1 MLMLKSPV
9 EPTFRLSEKFLEQFR
24 GKQPNWGFGNL
35 SYFTYKRTYAREMK
49 DGRQEEFVDTLERVV
64 NGTYRAQEKHCK
76 SNGLTWQALKA
87 QHSAQEMFRRM
98 WEFKFLPPGRGLWM
112 MGTEHVDKIG
122 SAALNNCGFVS
133 TENISVEIGAPFAW
147 SMDMLMLGVG
157 IGFDTRGA
165 GLVKIRKPIR
175 PEIDLSDSMYVIED
189 SREGWVESTKLLINS
204 YQNGKYIDMDYSPI
218 RGPGLPI
225 KGFGGVSS
233 GPDPLR
239 ECHQS
244 IRALLDSLDGQTI
257 TSVVIV
263 DIMNFIGKCVV
274 AGNVRRSAELAIG
287 EVTDTD
293 YVTMKDHR
301 LHQVE
306 LLDRRWASNNSVFVD
321 QFTDFSGLSENILL
335 NGEPGLIFLDN
346 ARHYG
351 RLKDG
356 YITEDDRRYDHVM
369 GFNPCVSSRTWVMT
383 SHGPRQVKDLIDKS
397 NYTLTVNSAS
407 YKPLSNG
414 FWKTGYHELFKLET
428 EEGFSL
434 ELTKNHKVRLASGE
448 WIEAG
453 DLRSG
458 DQIEIHNHR
467 LAKEWTGIISNA
479 DEGYLLGLLV
489 GDGTFANN
497 QAVLSIWED
506 ESGSEAAMKS
516 RVLSAI
522 ERFPHRSDFNG
533 FGKVERNFGPFAEYR
548 LRLSALTQL
557 AKTYNIEQGN
567 KIITS
572 RVEMGSPSFYKGF
585 LRGLFDADGSVQG
598 NQMKGCSVRLTQM
611 NKQNLEAAQRMLLR
625 LGIYSTI
632 YKRKEAGITSLPDG
646 KGGQKEYSTS
656 DLFELTVTGED
667 LVRYRDLVG
676 FEHTAK
682 MNKLNTLIANYQR
695 TPNKTKFICTFKSLI
710 SLGFEDVYDITVD
723 EVHAFDANGLYVHN
737 CAEQQLES
745 YELCCLVETFPS
757 NHESM
762 EDYHRTLKFA
772 YLYAKTVTLIP
783 THDERSNSVVM
794 RNRRIGTSMSG
805 IQQAINKFDRQKFFK
820 KFCDDGYTTIK
831 RWDRIYSRWL
841 GVPESIKVTTVKPS
855 GTVSLLAGVWPG
867 VHFTHAEAY
876 WRLVRLAANSVYVQP
891 LLDAGFRLEFSVNDW
906 KKVQEAWVDSTGTEL
921 SDEAAQNLCT
931 KPIDSDRKKMRN
943 VLDWFALKGGTL
955 VVYFPVVEQNY
966 TKSKF
971 DVSIWEQMSTVREM
985 QHFWADNS
993 VSCTITVKENEKSD
1007 LLPAIEFAAPYVK
1020 TLSFLPLT
1028 NHSYAQAPYIE
1039 ANKNEVLKYAASLGT
1054 LDLST
1059 IGNQKIAG
1067 SKFCDGDKCEI

>member
-1 MLMLKSPV
+1 MLKSPV

-35 SYFTYKRTYAREMK
+35 SYFTYKRTYARVME

-76 SNGLTWQALKA
+76 TNGLTWQGLKA

-98 WEFKFLPPGRGLWM
+98 WDFKFLPPGRGLWM
-112 MGTEHVDKIG
+112 MGTDHVDKIG

-133 TENISVEIGAPFAW
+133 TENIGVEMGAPFAW

-165 GLVKIRKPIR
+165 GLVKIKKPTR
-175 PEIDLSDSMYVIED
+175 PDVELADATYVIED
-189 SREGWVESTKLLINS
+189 SREGWVEATRLLINS
-204 YQNGKYIDMDYSPI
+204 YQNGKYVDIDYSLI

-233 GPDPLR
+233 GPDPLK
-239 ECHQS
+239 ECHAS
-244 IRALLDSLDGQTI
+244 IRTLLDSLDGQTI
-257 TSVVIV
+257 TSVAIV
-263 DIMNFIGKCVV
+263 DLMNFIGKCVV

-301 LHQVE
+301 LHQAE

-321 QFTDFSGLSENILL
+321 QFTDFAGLSENILL

-369 GFNPCVSSRTWVMT
+369 GFNP
-383 SHGPRQVKDLIDKS
+383 
-397 NYTLTVNSAS
+397 
-407 YKPLSNG
+407 
-414 FWKTGYHELFKLET
+414 
-428 EEGFSL
+428 
-434 ELTKNHKVRLASGE
+434 
-448 WIEAG
+448 
-453 DLRSG
+453 
-458 DQIEIHNHR
+458 
-467 LAKEWTGIISNA
+467 
-479 DEGYLLGLLV
+479 
-489 GDGTFANN
+489 
-497 QAVLSIWED
+497 
-506 ESGSEAAMKS
+506 
-516 RVLSAI
+516 
-522 ERFPHRSDFNG
+522 
-533 FGKVERNFGPFAEYR
+533 
-548 LRLSALTQL
+548 
-557 AKTYNIEQGN
+557 
-567 KIITS
+567 
-572 RVEMGSPSFYKGF
+572 
-585 LRGLFDADGSVQG
+585 
-598 NQMKGCSVRLTQM
+598 
-611 NKQNLEAAQRMLLR
+611 
-625 LGIYSTI
+625 
-632 YKRKEAGITSLPDG
+632 
-646 KGGQKEYSTS
+646 
-656 DLFELTVTGED
+656 
-667 LVRYRDLVG
+667 
-676 FEHTAK
+676 
-682 MNKLNTLIANYQR
+682 
-695 TPNKTKFICTFKSLI
+695 
-710 SLGFEDVYDITVD
+710 
-723 EVHAFDANGLYVHN
+723 

-805 IQQAINKFDRQKFFK
+805 IQQAINKFGRQKFFK

-891 LLDAGFRLEFSVNDW
+891 LLNAGFRLEFSVNDW
-906 KKVQEAWVDSTGTEL
+906 KKVQEAYADSTGTEI
-921 SDEAAQNLCT
+921 SDEAAQDMCT

-985 QHFWADNS
+985 QHWWADNS

-1039 ANKNEVLKYAASLGT
+1039 ANKDEVLKYAASLGT